1 MMVCRTYVQ
10 WVVGRGSSWS
20 CCSGEDRWP
29 SEGGYLDLAG
39 EEVRFFSCSKY
50 GMCCMVLAYL
60 L

>member
-1 MMVCRTYVQ
+1 M
-10 WVVGRGSSWS
+10 
-20 CCSGEDRWP
+20 CSGLWVGAVPGAAVRGVFGENRWP